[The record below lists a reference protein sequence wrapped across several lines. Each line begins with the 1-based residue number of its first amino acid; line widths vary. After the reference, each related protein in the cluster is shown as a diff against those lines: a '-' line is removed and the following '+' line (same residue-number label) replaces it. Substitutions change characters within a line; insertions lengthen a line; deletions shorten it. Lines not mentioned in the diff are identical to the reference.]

1 MKHTAIYWPH
11 VYHIMAMAIKWYR

>member
-1 MKHTAIYWPH
+1 MKHTTIYWPH